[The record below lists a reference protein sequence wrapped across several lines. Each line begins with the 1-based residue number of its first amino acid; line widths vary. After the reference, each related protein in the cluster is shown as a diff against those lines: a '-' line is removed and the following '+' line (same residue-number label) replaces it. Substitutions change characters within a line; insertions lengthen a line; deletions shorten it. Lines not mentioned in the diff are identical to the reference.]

1 MSTDLS
7 AKLVCKKCLLELK
20 IPIQQLRVEQGACFY
35 ECADCG
41 PQVRRLRAE
50 EWKALALAFDVAGGT
65 RISEREAVMFSLRAR
80 RIEQHLEDEGL
91 DG

>member
-1 MSTDLS
+1 
-7 AKLVCKKCLLELK
+7 LK
-20 IPIQQLRVEQGACFY
+20 IPIQQLRVEQGSCFY

-41 PQVRRLRAE
+41 PQVRKLRSE

-65 RISEREAVMFSLRAR
+65 RISEREVVMFSLRAR